1 MAAVGEMLAMIAHQW
16 RQPLSVI
23 GMITSGLTLKVHMKK
38 VPLASDVDARTIA
51 RGTPGFSGADLANL
65 VNEAALL
72 AARKNKR
79 IVTYQEFEEAKD
91 KVMMG
96 SERRSMVMSEE
107 EKKLTAYHEAGHA
120 IVTINEKAAYP
131 IHKATIIPRGRAL
144 GMVMQLPERD
154 EVSQTRE
161 QLHAQMAIAMGGRV
175 AEEIIFGDDKVT
187 TGAASDIEQATKR
200 ARAMVMRAGLS
211 KEMGPVAYGENE
223 EEVFLGRSVARQQN
237 MSEET
242 ARKVD
247 SEIRKFVDMGYERAR
262 KVLTEKIDDLHKL
275 AKALLTYET
284 LTGAEIEDLINKNIY
299 PKNKED
305 LKVED
310 DDQSSALGSMGLKPK
325 IVH

>member
-1 MAAVGEMLAMIAHQW
+1 MGTTKPTIQTIRDRSHWNISNIQPIDPVALGLCKQSELDQVVQKAAE
-16 RQPLSVI
+16 
-23 GMITSGLTLKVHMKK
+23 KK
-38 VPLASDVDARTIA
+38 ASQ
-51 RGTPGFSGADLANL
+51 G
-65 VNEAALL
+65 
-72 AARKNKR
+72 
-79 IVTYQEFEEAKD
+79 IVMND
-91 KVMMG
+91 D
-96 SERRSMVMSEE
+96 ER
-107 EKKLTAYHEAGHA
+107 KLTAYHEAGHA

-247 SEIRKFVDMGYERAR
+247 SEIRKFVDMGYERAK

>member
-1 MAAVGEMLAMIAHQW
+1 
-16 RQPLSVI
+16 
-23 GMITSGLTLKVHMKK
+23 
-38 VPLASDVDARTIA
+38 
-51 RGTPGFSGADLANL
+51 
-65 VNEAALL
+65 
-72 AARKNKR
+72 
-79 IVTYQEFEEAKD
+79 
-91 KVMMG
+91 MMG
-96 SERRSMVMSEE
+96 AERRSMVMTED

-144 GMVMQLPERD
+144 GMVMQLPEKD

-187 TGAASDIEQATKR
+187 TGAVSDIEQATKR

-211 KEMGPVAYGENE
+211 KELGPIAYGENE

-242 ARKVD
+242 AKKVD
-247 SEIRKFVDMGYERAR
+247 AEIKKFVEQGYERAR
-262 KVLTEKIDDLHKL
+262 NIITDKIEDLHKL

-284 LTGAEIEDLINKNIY
+284 LSGEEIENIVNKNVY
-299 PKNKED
+299 PSNKED
-305 LKVED
+305 LKVEEN
-310 DDQSSALGSMGLKPK
+310 DQDSALGSIGLKPK

>member
-1 MAAVGEMLAMIAHQW
+1 MG
-16 RQPLSVI
+16 
-23 GMITSGLTLKVHMKK
+23 
-38 VPLASDVDARTIA
+38 
-51 RGTPGFSGADLANL
+51 
-65 VNEAALL
+65 
-72 AARKNKR
+72 
-79 IVTYQEFEEAKD
+79 FEEAKD

-96 SERRSMVMSEE
+96 AERRSMVMSEE

-144 GMVMQLPERD
+144 GMVMQLPEKD

-175 AEEIIFGDDKVT
+175 AEEIIFGEDKVT

-211 KEMGPVAYGENE
+211 KELGPIAYGENE
-223 EEVFLGRSVARQQN
+223 EEVFLGRSVTKQQN

-242 ARKVD
+242 AKKVD
-247 SEIRKFVDMGYERAR
+247 AEVKKIVDKGYERAK

-275 AKALLTYET
+275 AKALLIYET
-284 LTGAEIEDLINKNIY
+284 LSGDEIRDLILKDIK
-299 PKNKED
+299 PTRSFKDDKES
-305 LKVED
+305 D
-310 DDQSSALGSMGLKPK
+310 DKETSALDSLGLKPK
-325 IVH
+325 PAV